1 MGRSTKYTDEM
12 LEHAV
17 RESSSIAGVLR
28 VLGVTWSGGSH
39 AHISRR
45 IKRLGLDTTHFTGA
59 AHMRGKKP
67 ALRRLTAEE
76 VLVVRP
82 AGSRRTQPY
91 LLRRALVEVGVP
103 YRCAHCG
110 IGGSWRGKPLILH
123 VDHINGDCLDS
134 RVENLRFLCP
144 NCHTQTATWAGRNAS
159 RISYRSAPTDGRL
172 STAGLDGTVEARPQ
186 VRGP

>member
-1 MGRSTKYTDEM
+1 MGRSTKYTNEM

-17 RESSSIAGVLR
+17 RESASIAGVLR

-39 AHISRR
+39 AHNSRR

-59 AHMRGKKP
+59 AHMRGKP

-82 AGSRRTQPY
+82 PRSRRTQPY

-103 YRCAHCG
+103 YRCAQWG
-110 IGGSWRGKPLILH
+110 IGGSWQGNPLILH

-144 NCHTQTATWAGRNAS
+144 NCHTQTATWAGRNVS
-159 RISYRSAPTDGRL
+159 RTSYRSVPT
-172 STAGLDGTVEARPQ
+172 AHPQGLADDDEPGQERPPP
-186 VRGP
+186 RSA

>member
-1 MGRSTKYTDEM
+1 MGRSTKYSDEM

-17 RESSSIAGVLR
+17 RESASIAGVLR
-28 VLGVTWSGGSH
+28 VLGITWSGGSH

-45 IKRLGLDTTHFTGA
+45 IKRLGLDTAHFTGA
-59 AHMRGKKP
+59 AHMRGKP
-67 ALRRLTAEE
+67 ALRRLSAAE

-91 LLRRALVEVGVP
+91 LLRRALVELGVA
-103 YRCAHCG
+103 YKCAHCG
-110 IGGSWRGKPLILH
+110 VGGSWQGKPLILH
-123 VDHINGDCLDS
+123 VDHVNGDCLDS

-159 RISYRSAPTDGRL
+159 RNSYRSAPIAGRL
-172 STAGLDGTVEARPQ
+172 TTACKEETAEARPA
-186 VRGP
+186 VRDP